1 MLENE
6 KNEPID
12 DLENEDSIL
21 PIDEL
26 DSNILYTESDDDVQD
41 QDNIVLDED
50 VIESTEKTDEA
61 KPLTEE
67 EAQSKH
73 KIKGKHSLTHD
84 SIFKGKKKKDENGDD
99 DEFSAD
105 FLVPKQ
111 DNFDFDV
118 SSGYHEETKDPEE
131 YVRLKK
137 LKEEIY
143 IIIIEKTD
151 INIKNSRRK
160 PGRLDFNKYYGV
172 MVENLDTSTYSYGEV
187 FIELSFYF
195 SDNIF
200 NMFKLLDKKWG
211 GKIIK
216 ELAKK
221 RNIRIDQM
229 DFL

>member
-1 MLENE
+1 MQNNEN
-6 KNEPID
+6 NEGID
-12 DLENEDSIL
+12 DLDNDFIL
-21 PIDEL
+21 PDGEIDS
-26 DSNILYTESDDDVQD
+26 DSDD
-41 QDNIVLDED
+41 NIDDSVVLDVEVD
-50 VIESTEKTDEA
+50 IEVEVEIKTDEVKA
-61 KPLTEE
+61 EE
-67 EAQSKH
+67 SSESKH
-73 KIKGKHSLTHD
+73 KIKGKHSLSHD
-84 SIFKGKKKKDENGDD
+84 SIFKGKKKLNENGEE
-99 DEFSAD
+99 DEFSTD

-111 DNFDFDV
+111 ENFDFDT
-118 SSGYHEETKDPEE
+118 STGYHEETKDPEE

-137 LKEEIY
+137 LKELIY
-143 IIIIEKTD
+143 VIITDKTD

-160 PGRLDFNKYYGV
+160 PGRLDFNKYYGIL
-172 MVENLDTSTYSYGEV
+172 VENLDVSTYSYGEI

-221 RNIRIDQM
+221 RNIKIDQM

>member
-1 MLENE
+1 MFEYDN
-6 KNEPID
+6 KKPID
-12 DLENEDSIL
+12 LDLPDDSDEN
-21 PIDEL
+21 
-26 DSNILYTESDDDVQD
+26 NDDIQD
-41 QDNIVLDED
+41 QDVVLDMEVVD
-50 VIESTEKTDEA
+50 VDVDVDVDVVDSDTDNKTDD
-61 KPLTEE
+61 T
-67 EAQSKH
+67 QSKH
-73 KIKGKHSLTHD
+73 KIKGKHSLPRDT
-84 SIFKGKKKKDENGDD
+84 IFKGKVKKGENSEDDEN
-99 DEFSAD
+99 SAD

-131 YVRLKK
+131 YTRLKQ

-143 IIIIEKTD
+143 LIIVDKTD

-160 PGRLDFNKYYGV
+160 PGRLDFNKYYAILV
-172 MVENLDTSTYSYGEV
+172 DNLDTSTYSYGEI

-221 RNIRIDQM
+221 RNIKIDQM

>member
-6 KNEPID
+6 KNEPTD
-12 DLENEDSIL
+12 DLESEENL
-21 PIDEL
+21 PGDEL
-26 DSNILYTESDDDVQD
+26 DSDIYTESDGTEE
-41 QDNIVLDED
+41 QDNAVLDE
-50 VIESTEKTDEA
+50 ELAELSEKTDETKLA
-61 KPLTEE
+61 SEE
-67 EAQSKH
+67 ESKH

-172 MVENLDTSTYSYGEV
+172 MVENLDTKTYSYGEI